1 MKGTTLKTSGT
12 RKTTTPRRSVLRAS
26 AAGAAATFGLSGF
39 TPRSLAQDAT
49 PAAGHE
55 PLDGLSAAVLEA
67 YKGLPGHQGLMLLA
81 PPDAGRPGW
90 SVSHN
95 ADDRFFIASVFKAFA
110 LAECLRQE
118 EAELDP
124 SSVTPLAT
132 QLNARLAQQLPLDE
146 SVFSIAAPV
155 LNTPELRG
163 MVTLRTALEAMIGH
177 SDNTATDI
185 VLKHVGPQNVD
196 AFIAEIGLTQTE
208 IPLSTHQFFGYIIGL
223 EDWEGT
229 SWEQMQNPDP
239 SLSPRPIL
247 NDTITMASTPQELI
261 SFYSRALQGEFFQ
274 YAETLA
280 VFRQILAIGDA
291 VLRSMP
297 LGVNGFGKGGSI
309 DFEGSHVLN
318 FAGGLYVPDRWV
330 YFALFLNWT
339 DDEGGDTSVETDAY
353 LTAAK
358 TIFTL
363 IRDRLTT

>member
-1 MKGTTLKTSGT
+1 MKGMRTMTFGSSES
-12 RKTTTPRRSVLRAS
+12 TTPRRSFLRAG
-26 AAGAAATFGLSGF
+26 AAGAVATLGFSGLALG
-39 TPRSLAQDAT
+39 TLAQEAT
-49 PAAGHE
+49 PGAAQE
-55 PLDGLSAAVLEA
+55 PLDGLSAAILEA
-67 YKGLPGHQGLMLLA
+67 YKGLPGNQGLMLLA

-124 SSVTPLAT
+124 SSETPLAR
-132 QLNARLAQQLPLDE
+132 QLGARLAQQLPLDE

-155 LNTPELRG
+155 MNTPNLTG

-185 VLKHVGPQNVD
+185 VLKHVGPENVD

-223 EDWEGT
+223 EDWENT
-229 SWEQMQNPDP
+229 TWDQMQNPDP
-239 SLSPRPIL
+239 GLSPRPIL
-247 NDTITMASTPQELI
+247 NDSITMASTPQELI

-274 YAETLA
+274 YAETLD

-297 LGVNGFGKGGSI
+297 LGANGFGKGGSI

-318 FAGGLYVPDRWV
+318 FAGGMYVPDRWI

-339 DDEGGDTSVETDAY
+339 DEDGGDTGAVEGAY
-353 LTAAK
+353 LTAAR

-363 IRDRLTT
+363 IRDRLTR

>member
-1 MKGTTLKTSGT
+1 MTMEKTQT
-12 RKTTTPRRSVLRAS
+12 RLSRRRALRTGG
-26 AAGAAATFGLSGF
+26 AGAAAVLGTALVAPGVG
-39 TPRSLAQDAT
+39 AQDAT
-49 PAAGHE
+49 PASNEAM
-55 PLDGLSAAVLEA
+55 DGLSAAILEA
-67 YKGLPGHQGLMLLA
+67 YKGLPGNQGVLIVA

-118 EAELDP
+118 EAQLDP
-124 SSVTPLAT
+124 SSETTLAN
-132 QLNARLAQQLPLDE
+132 QLAARLSQQLPLDE
-146 SVFSIAAPV
+146 SVFSISAPV
-155 LNTPELRG
+155 LNTPHLTG

-185 VLKHVGPQNVD
+185 VLKHVGPENVD
-196 AFIAEIGLTQTE
+196 AFIAEIGLTETE

-229 SWEQMQNPDP
+229 TWDQMQNPDP
-239 SLSPRPIL
+239 SLTPRPIL
-247 NDTITMASTPQELI
+247 NDDITMASTPREMV

-280 VFRQILAIGDA
+280 AFRGILAIGDA

-309 DFEGSHVLN
+309 DFGGSHVLN

-339 DDEGGDTSVETDAY
+339 DEDGGDTSVETDGY
-353 LTAAK
+353 LTAAQ

-363 IRDRLTT
+363 IRDRLSR